1 MRETGRRN
9 GARERAHRQRVGLVR
24 SLALLAGLIA
34 LTVFLALRSRGPQVV
49 SVTMATAL
57 DEAYRPV
64 AATDVYGPQ
73 DTFFASVEL
82 RGYRPEMT
90 ILARWRYEGQVIRET
105 PLATQQAGDGY
116 AGFVLINEGFPWPQ
130 GSWMVEIIYE
140 GDVLGRAAFRV
151 EE

>member
-1 MRETGRRN
+1 MSTVGSSDR
-9 GARERAHRQRVGLVR
+9 ARERAHRQWVGLIR

-34 LTVFLALRSRGPQVV
+34 LAVFLALRSRGPEVV

-57 DEAYRPV
+57 DDTYRPV

-82 RGYRPEMT
+82 RGYRPEMA
-90 ILARWRYEGQVIRET
+90 ILARWRYEGWVIRET
-105 PLATQQAGDGY
+105 PLTTQQAGDGY
-116 AGFVLINEGFPWPQ
+116 AGFVLINEGFPWPE
-130 GSWMVEIIYE
+130 GSWTVEIVYE